1 MNSITINGVNKA
13 LEASEWCKSQGFNW
27 ELDLMLFSDNP
38 AYTFKFSD
46 STTASLFALRWL

>member
-46 STTASLFALRWL
+46 SSAASLFALRWL